1 MRGGCE
7 NEVRDNELG
16 KEYRVEIWQEWSLI
30 IEYWWLVWY
39 IIVKYSGGINYI
51 WSYWIKCFSMQML

>member
-30 IEYWWLVWY
+30 IEYWWLEWY
-39 IIVKYSGGINYI
+39 NFPIIQRLGELLYGTRD
-51 WSYWIKCFSMQML
+51 

>member
-39 IIVKYSGGINYI
+39 IIVKT
-51 WSYWIKCFSMQML
+51 